1 MKHTA
6 TFGGCRVLGGRY
18 ALLECLVSSNIGQ
31 VYRGRDLE
39 QMQSY
44 GVESRILV
52 HILPDTCNAQPL
64 DALFQQMLATHQHL
78 NVDSVMLPLA
88 YGEVDGERFMV
99 LQCPQAA
106 SVHVLTDLNGHVS
119 TLPAQAKHTL
129 KRLRKAGF
137 VSKHINPALLYLSV
151 TQQVYVL
158 ATALLPAIQ
167 AIPYKM
173 PGMSLRQRR
182 LNFLLGCLGLSVF
195 ATVSAAAGSYLLH
208 AEMDAAHTKLATL
221 ASDDNMPDTAPLQ
234 LAMINTEQLP
244 NVRSDWRNSDRVTIT
259 NHSTTLPAP
268 MLMSAME
275 VKPSPSVL
283 SAKPM
288 RIPTSSTTTPSVQ
301 RAVLR
306 PVPKAEAPQP
316 KTDTKKNKV
325 VKPQA
330 TLAPVAVAPIPVV
343 APPRAVETQ
352 TVTAQPEDLSIETL
366 ASNAEQAI
374 AAGQLSKARQY
385 VDAIRAQSHLH
396 PSVQRLSHAIVGRY
410 HEQVRAALQVRD
422 PERAGDLLHSAKATI
437 KEFNLTT
444 TNSAQQVLEHKVAQF
459 Y

>member
-1 MKHTA
+1 
-6 TFGGCRVLGGRY
+6 
-18 ALLECLVSSNIGQ
+18 
-31 VYRGRDLE
+31 
-39 QMQSY
+39 
-44 GVESRILV
+44 
-52 HILPDTCNAQPL
+52 
-64 DALFQQMLATHQHL
+64 
-78 NVDSVMLPLA
+78 
-88 YGEVDGERFMV
+88 
-99 LQCPQAA
+99 
-106 SVHVLTDLNGHVS
+106 
-119 TLPAQAKHTL
+119 
-129 KRLRKAGF
+129 
-137 VSKHINPALLYLSV
+137 
-151 TQQVYVL
+151 
-158 ATALLPAIQ
+158 
-167 AIPYKM
+167 
-173 PGMSLRQRR
+173 
-182 LNFLLGCLGLSVF
+182 
-195 ATVSAAAGSYLLH
+195 
-208 AEMDAAHTKLATL
+208 
-221 ASDDNMPDTAPLQ
+221 
-234 LAMINTEQLP
+234 MINTEQLP

-343 APPRAVETQ
+343 APRAVETP

-396 PSVQRLSHAIVGRY
+396 PAVQRLSHAIVGRY

>member
-1 MKHTA
+1 
-6 TFGGCRVLGGRY
+6 
-18 ALLECLVSSNIGQ
+18 
-31 VYRGRDLE
+31 
-39 QMQSY
+39 
-44 GVESRILV
+44 
-52 HILPDTCNAQPL
+52 
-64 DALFQQMLATHQHL
+64 
-78 NVDSVMLPLA
+78 
-88 YGEVDGERFMV
+88 
-99 LQCPQAA
+99 
-106 SVHVLTDLNGHVS
+106 
-119 TLPAQAKHTL
+119 
-129 KRLRKAGF
+129 
-137 VSKHINPALLYLSV
+137 
-151 TQQVYVL
+151 
-158 ATALLPAIQ
+158 
-167 AIPYKM
+167 
-173 PGMSLRQRR
+173 
-182 LNFLLGCLGLSVF
+182 
-195 ATVSAAAGSYLLH
+195 
-208 AEMDAAHTKLATL
+208 
-221 ASDDNMPDTAPLQ
+221 
-234 LAMINTEQLP
+234 
-244 NVRSDWRNSDRVTIT
+244 
-259 NHSTTLPAP
+259 
-268 MLMSAME
+268 
-275 VKPSPSVL
+275 
-283 SAKPM
+283 M